1 MNKFYAVREGRKTG
15 IFYDWD
21 DCKSQVSGVSK
32 AEYKSFKTLEE
43 AEQYLLEDTI
53 TGQDD
58 NCIVAYVDGS
68 YNKHTK
74 EFSFGIVLFD
84 NQQELHFYKKFNDIE
99 LSKMHNV
106 AGEIKGAEAAMKYA
120 VEHGFSKII
129 IYHDYEGISKW
140 CTGEWKTNKDGTKAY
155 KAFYDSLKS
164 KLKVEFIKVK
174 SHSNNK
180 YNDLA
185 DKLAKQAIFN

>member
-1 MNKFYAVREGRKTG
+1 MNKFYAVRKGRKTG

-21 DCKSQVSGVSK
+21 NCKSQVSGVSK

-84 NQQELHFYKKFNDIE
+84 NQQELHFYKKFDDIE

>member
-1 MNKFYAVREGRKTG
+1 MNKFYAVRKGRKTG

-58 NCIVAYVDGS
+58 NCIAAYVDGS
-68 YNKHTK
+68 YNKYTK
-74 EFSFGIVLFD
+74 EFSFGVVLFD
-84 NQQELHFYKKFNDIE
+84 NQQELHFYKKFDDIE

>member
-1 MNKFYAVREGRKTG
+1 MNKFYAVRKGRKTG

-74 EFSFGIVLFD
+74 EFSFGVVLFD
-84 NQQELHFYKKFNDIE
+84 NQQELHFYKKFDDIE

>member
-1 MNKFYAVREGRKTG
+1 MNKFYAVRKGRKTG

-84 NQQELHFYKKFNDIE
+84 NQQELHFYKKFDDIE

>member
-1 MNKFYAVREGRKTG
+1 MNKFYAVRKGRKTG

-84 NQQELHFYKKFNDIE
+84 NQQELHFYKKFDDIE

-155 KAFYDSLKS
+155 KAFYDSVKS

>member
-1 MNKFYAVREGRKTG
+1 MNKFYAVRKGRKTG

-53 TGQDD
+53 TGHDD

-84 NQQELHFYKKFNDIE
+84 NQQELHFYKKFDDIE

-106 AGEIKGAEAAMKYA
+106 AGEIKGAETAMKYA

>member
-1 MNKFYAVREGRKTG
+1 MNKFYAVRKGRKTG